1 MQKRRQACQTAVK
14 NIYNLTKVRVHLGY
28 SKEFI
33 RSKKV
38 SVVAGKEREAGT
50 LELFIE
56 DNRRTS

>member
-1 MQKRRQACQTAVK
+1 MAVK

-28 SKEFI
+28 SKEFV

-38 SVVAGKEREAGT
+38 SVVAGKEREAGK